1 MVPVGGKP
9 ELQSGK
15 IKKIKLDYGIRW
27 EYKEI

>member
-1 MVPVGGKP
+1 MVPGGP
-9 ELQSGK
+9 ALQSGK